1 MQPGDNVFFANL
13 EKKFGEHSFALVG
26 KIGPFPTPQEA
37 SDCMDRVVASREGEQ
52 LLEMLE
58 IDRIRILQTVMQ

>member
-1 MQPGDNVFFANL
+1 MEKGDNVFFANL
-13 EKKFGEHSFALVG
+13 EKKYSEGSFGLVG
-26 KIGPFPTPQEA
+26 KIGPFATPQEA

>member
-1 MQPGDNVFFANL
+1 MLSGDNVFFANL
-13 EKKFGEHSFALVG
+13 EKKYGEGSFSLVG
-26 KIGPFPTPQEA
+26 KIGPFATPKEA
-37 SDCMDRVVASREGEQ
+37 SDCMDRVIASREGEQ